1 MVREEDT
8 GGEAGRERE
17 ERDEEEHLRMMESH
31 PSLVKRRRRRAL
43 SHAARAL
50 AHLHSVESRAARP
63 ATAKSVSKG
72 GMTLPLSLAA
82 IVCAAIIAWL
92 AARARR
98 VSILESEL
106 AIARAEL
113 SKGIAARAELTAT
126 IESERK
132 AGRERLELVQQQ
144 REELKNAFASLSSE
158 ALQRNNTSF
167 LQLASTTLGGFQ
179 QKAESDFDAR
189 RKAIDSLV
197 TPLGQTLVKMDG
209 VLQQV
214 QLDRVKSDSA
224 IEEQF
229 KALRDGNAQLRL
241 ETASLVTALRTP
253 HTRGRWGEIQLRRV
267 VEMAGMLPYCDF
279 EEQPQTDEPTRLRP
293 DLRVNLPGRKLIVV
307 DAKVPIEG
315 YLAATETTDDA
326 IRRIKLADHARQ
338 VRDHINKL
346 SSKSYWEQFHATPEF
361 VVMFLPGESFFSAAL
376 QADPNLI
383 EHGVEQRVIPASPT
397 TLIALL
403 RAAHY
408 GWSQQQI
415 AENAQKISRLGKEL
429 YERLNVLVEHVGDV
443 GSALGKAVASYNKSV
458 GSIEGRLLVSARKLK
473 ELTVTDKELP
483 ELEPLE
489 IAVRDFESPQLTD

>member
-1 MVREEDT
+1 MSIPL
-8 GGEAGRERE
+8 AF
-17 ERDEEEHLRMMESH
+17 L
-31 PSLVKRRRRRAL
+31 LAL
-43 SHAARAL
+43 L
-50 AHLHSVESRAARP
+50 C
-63 ATAKSVSKG
+63 SVSA
-72 GMTLPLSLAA
+72 SA
-82 IVCAAIIAWL
+82 IVWL
-92 AARARR
+92 VARAR
-98 VSILESEL
+98 SEQT
-106 AIARAEL
+106 IATLRAENAAL
-113 SKGIAARAELTAT
+113 SAT
-126 IESERK
+126 IDSERR
-132 AGRERLELVQQQ
+132 AGRERLELLQQA
-144 REELKNAFASLSSE
+144 REELTNAFAAVSAE

-167 LQLASTTLGGFQ
+167 LQLATTTLGGFQ
-179 QKAESDFDAR
+179 QKAQSDFDAR
-189 RKAIDSLV
+189 RNAIDDLV
-197 TPLGQTLVKMDG
+197 APLGQTLVKMDG

-214 QLDRVKSDSA
+214 QLDRVKSDTA

-241 ETASLVTALRTP
+241 ETSNLVTALRTP

-293 DLRVNLPGRKLIVV
+293 DLRVNLPGGKLIVV

-326 IRRIKLADHARQ
+326 VRRLKLADHARQ

-376 QADPNLI
+376 QSDPGLI

-408 GWSQQQI
+408 GWSQEQI
-415 AENAQKISRLGKEL
+415 AESAQKISRLGKEL
-429 YERLNVLVEHVGDV
+429 YDRLDTLVEHVTDV
-443 GSALGKAVASYNKSV
+443 GEALEKAVKSYNKSV

-473 ELTVTDKELP
+473 ELTVTETAIPELP
-483 ELEPLE
+483 RLE
-489 IAVRDFESPQLTD
+489 IAVRDFDAPRITG

>member
-1 MVREEDT
+1 M
-8 GGEAGRERE
+8 
-17 ERDEEEHLRMMESH
+17 
-31 PSLVKRRRRRAL
+31 
-43 SHAARAL
+43 
-50 AHLHSVESRAARP
+50 
-63 ATAKSVSKG
+63 
-72 GMTLPLSLAA
+72 
-82 IVCAAIIAWL
+82 
-92 AARARR
+92 ARARSERTIAALQAEVAQARTEAAQLRTESAQSRAEAEQARGESARARAESAQSR
-98 VSILESEL
+98 VETAQARGETAQARADHAALAATLESER
-106 AIARAEL
+106 RA
-113 SKGIAARAELTAT
+113 S
-126 IESERK
+126 
-132 AGRERLELVQQQ
+132 RERLELVQQA
-144 REELKNAFASLSSE
+144 RAELTNAFAALSAE
-158 ALQRNNTSF
+158 ALQRNNHSF

-179 QKAESDFDAR
+179 QKAQSDFDAR
-189 RKAIDSLV
+189 RKAIDDLV
-197 TPLGQTLVKMDG
+197 QPLGETLVKMDG
-209 VLQQV
+209 ALRQV

-229 KALRDGNAQLRL
+229 KAIRDGNAQLRL
-241 ETASLVTALRTP
+241 ETSNLVTALRTP

-279 EEQPQTDEPTRLRP
+279 EEQPPTDEPTRLRP

-326 IRRIKLADHARQ
+326 VRRLKLADHARQ

-376 QADPNLI
+376 QSDPGLI

-408 GWSQQQI
+408 GWSQEQI
-415 AENAQKISRLGKEL
+415 AQNAQKISRLGKEL
-429 YERLNVLVEHVGDV
+429 YERLDVLVEHVTDV
-443 GSALGKAVASYNKSV
+443 GTALGKAVASYNKSV

-483 ELEPLE
+483 ELPRLE
-489 IAVRDFESPQLTD
+489 IAVRDFDAPRLTS